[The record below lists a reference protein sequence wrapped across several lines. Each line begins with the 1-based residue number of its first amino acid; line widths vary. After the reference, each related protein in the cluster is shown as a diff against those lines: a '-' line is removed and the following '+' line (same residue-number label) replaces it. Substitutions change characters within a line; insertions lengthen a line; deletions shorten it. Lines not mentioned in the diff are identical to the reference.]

1 MCTLLPDKLF
11 LLEFM
16 ILRHFTSLT
25 FYYPSPTI
33 HKSNIPYAWPC
44 SYAVMIL
51 SNGMLTLFMN
61 ITCKVKIQR
70 LRKYFS
76 MDLELSMWIVI
87 WGKNFLKSIAMEGH
101 VVE

>member
-1 MCTLLPDKLF
+1 MYVW
-11 LLEFM
+11 EFM
-16 ILRHFTSLT
+16 ILRHFISLT

-44 SYAVMIL
+44 SYAVMTL

-76 MDLELSMWIVI
+76 MDLELSIWIVI